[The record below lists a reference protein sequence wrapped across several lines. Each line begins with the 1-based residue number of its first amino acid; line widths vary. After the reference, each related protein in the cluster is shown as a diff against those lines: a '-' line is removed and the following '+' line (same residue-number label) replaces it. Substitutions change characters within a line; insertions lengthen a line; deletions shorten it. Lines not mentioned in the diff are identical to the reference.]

1 MQYDDG
7 YKDKLKELE
16 NRKLAEEYTRV
27 KDILYKGYRYG
38 LWDIP
43 EKTLFAMIAD
53 IEQELAARKTDNQ

>member
-1 MQYDDG
+1 MQYDVS
-7 YKDKLKELE
+7 YPERLKELE

-43 EKTLFAMIAD
+43 EQTLFLMIAD
-53 IEQELAARKTDNQ
+53 IEKELAQRKNEAE